1 MNRMTG
7 STDGRQSVLG
17 RLMAFW
23 QRVTEGLELQQ
34 LWNQFKSEVQ
44 SSYHL
49 YSADVARLKIQ
60 EINPWRRNLRKAQQF
75 GWAILMK
82 LTPARRVLLLI
93 AILLMIFPDIGF
105 QFEHGKL
112 ETRNLAALGGFI
124 LLIVLL
130 LEIADRVVMKRDLE
144 IARDIQSWLMPE
156 RTVHIQGMDV
166 AFASRPANTVAGDYY
181 DVLRRSY
188 PGADLEKGPVLIA
201 VADVVGKSMPAALLM
216 ATFQASLRT
225 LSNTACSLPE
235 IALGL
240 NGYACQHS
248 GGGLRFTTAFVAEY
262 HPEEGRMT
270 YVNAGHNPP
279 LLRRASGAIERLQ
292 PGGLPFGIRAQTDYE
307 CREVFLQ
314 EGDLLVIF
322 TDGLVEAVDPQGRE
336 FEEARLLGLLAQC
349 SCRPAAAVLS
359 CIMSE
364 LEAYVAGARQN
375 DDITL
380 LVIRPVGTE
389 LSQALGGGE

>member
-1 MNRMTG
+1 MNGMTG
-7 STDGRQSVLG
+7 PSEEKRSVSA
-17 RLMAFW
+17 RISAFW

-60 EINPWRRNLRKAQQF
+60 ETNPWRRNLKMAQQF

-93 AILLMIFPDIGF
+93 AILLLIFPDIGY

-112 ETRNLAALGGFI
+112 ETRNLAVLGGVI

-130 LEIADRVVMKRDLE
+130 LEMADRVIMKRDLE

-156 RTVHIQGMDV
+156 RTVHLQGMDV

-225 LSNTACSLPE
+225 LSNTACALPE

-262 HPEEGRMT
+262 HPAEGRLT

-292 PGGLPFGIRAQTDYE
+292 PGGLPFGIRAQTEFE
-307 CREVFLQ
+307 CRETFLR

-336 FEEARLLGLLAQC
+336 FEEARLVELLPRC
-349 SCRPAAAVLS
+349 SCRPAAEVLS
-359 CIMSE
+359 CIMGA
-364 LEAYVAGARQN
+364 LEAHVGGARQN

-380 LVIRPVGTE
+380 LVMRPVGTE
-389 LSQALGGGE
+389 LSQLLGTGS